1 MFYTT
6 VKRAEYTYVHNN
18 PLNFIDPFGL
28 KEYPDGFVGP
38 LTPSDYYT
46 SQMTQTKC
54 GKIPPAPPGA
64 DINRNIYKAGWF
76 LDPRWFYNQVRNKGP
91 MDYKQQ
97 GPLYQDFGNFNYGA
111 TGAGFGFRD
120 NLLQRAEARCQV
132 LLFA

>member
-1 MFYTT
+1 M
-6 VKRAEYTYVHNN
+6 
-18 PLNFIDPFGL
+18 
-28 KEYPDGFVGP
+28 
-38 LTPSDYYT
+38 TPSDYYT

-54 GKIPPAPPGA
+54 GKIPPTPPGA

-111 TGAGFGFRD
+111 TGAAFGFRD
-120 NLLQRAEARCQV
+120 NLLQRAAGAANQIADPSRQDLGSPYGGPPYGDDPNDQTQIINGMEFCKCMQK
-132 LLFA
+132 